1 MPNFLQNKTYYKN
14 ETVTQVV
21 TAGYTYKYTV
31 TIVSWGDTVKKI
43 APRTASADVWI
54 RVAAGP
60 VPFVTIK
67 KMAMAKPA
75 PNKRVTLVGVVPV
88 PIPPAVALP
97 YNKIEW
103 SCPELDM
110 TQNSQFVTTINSQTL
125 VVHSGILLPRQTYTF
140 KLVAS
145 SGADEASA
153 THGESWIKF
162 TMNAGPSG
170 GGLQVSP
177 ATGTSDT
184 QFKATAVS
192 WQDDDADLPLRYS
205 FSAAVPG
212 AVNAEKTAV
221 PLGAVSEQ
229 SSLLFYLRAPDS
241 VATKGKKTTVV
252 LRAIDKYGAETVK
265 SQQIQVTP
273 PASSTAADVSS
284 WINAVSIA
292 DLNDADGTT
301 VFNRLDNLAATLN
314 TISTSSAISN
324 SSNTT
329 SQTTKDTIS
338 AGTAL
343 RTSFLDAAVKAQAT
357 MAPSAATVVQ
367 GAAVAAAIAAS
378 PRELTSATQ
387 KNAMNFVSQLL
398 EDSWMLTGVASSGGD
413 AESRDSES
421 LSAQMPHDIAGT
433 LSNLF
438 EAATQSVSGDTSA
451 GGRSRRMLTTATENG
466 TNGSNSSV
474 PVPVPDPFLSD
485 AVGRVVDT
493 MKQLPAIALAGKL
506 AGEPAIRIDTKF
518 IKATLQRSGVASL
531 GGAGVNVGVSA
542 ASSGMQ
548 VVFPDNVA
556 LTNGFALAGQTSNLT
571 RGMATSALATTSV
584 DVVVMMWAEP
594 VYRNIVPDNDLQDR
608 RVVTNTLSVDLLV
621 AGTRGTE
628 LVFNF
633 SDPKRQPAQRGI
645 YLVFPFLK
653 HTSFDG
659 SALGQTITK
668 GSQAERTFDKNQME
682 MQPVTRGQCHR
693 SVRNRTSLSAQRH
706 RDANHLDLEFTE
718 YCPACYAFD
727 FSTSLWKAGD
737 LHLEKIHKSSAR
749 AYCRAVSLGVHSGLN
764 TGTSALLLSPP
775 ERMLCTYLDPPPP
788 LNVPFR
794 IKCRAKYFACTNGSV
809 NYSSIKHTS
818 TGLPQNTTPRPPLA
832 VPAPYPS

>member
-14 ETVTQVV
+14 ATVTQVV

-31 TIVSWGDTVKKI
+31 MIVSWGDAAKKI
-43 APRTASADVWI
+43 TPRTASADVWI

-75 PNKRVTLVGVVPV
+75 PNKRVTLVGVVPA
-88 PIPPAVALP
+88 PILP

-110 TQNSQFVTTINSQTL
+110 TQTSQFVTTINSQTL

-170 GGLQVSP
+170 GSLQVSP

-184 QFKATAVS
+184 QFKATAIS

-212 AVNAEKTAV
+212 AVDAEKTAV

-241 VATKGKKTTVV
+241 VATKGRKTTVV

-273 PASSTAADVSS
+273 PASSTAADVSN
-284 WINAVSIA
+284 WMNAVSIA

-314 TISTSSAISN
+314 TISTSSAISTP
-324 SSNTT
+324 SNTT
-329 SQTTKDTIS
+329 SQTTKDSIS

-343 RTSFLDAAVKAQAT
+343 RTSFLEAAVKAQAT
-357 MAPSAATVVQ
+357 MAPSAATIVQ

-378 PRELTSATQ
+378 PRELTPATQ
-387 KNAMNFVSQLL
+387 NKAMNFVSQLL

-438 EAATQSVSGDTSA
+438 EAATLSVSVSDDKSA

-466 TNGSNSSV
+466 TNESNSSV

-493 MKQLPAIALAGKL
+493 MKQLPAIALGGKL

-531 GGAGVNVGVSA
+531 GGSGVNVGVSA
-542 ASSGMQ
+542 VSSGLQ

-556 LTNGFALAGQTSNLT
+556 LTNGFALGGQTSNLT

-584 DVVVMMWAEP
+584 DVVVTMWAEP
-594 VYRNIVPDNDLQDR
+594 VYRDIVPDNDLQDR
-608 RVVTNTLSVDLLV
+608 HVVTNTLSVDLLV

-653 HTSFDG
+653 HASFYG
-659 SALGQTITK
+659 SALGKTITK
-668 GSQAERTFDKNQME
+668 GSQAERIFDQKQME

-693 SVRNRTSLSAQRH
+693 SVRNQTSLSAQRH
-706 RDANHLDLEFTE
+706 RDANLLDLEFTE

-775 ERMLCTYLDPPPP
+775 SVWLLCTYLVPPPP
-788 LNVPFR
+788 PPVCTIPYQ
-794 IKCRAKYFACTNGSV
+794 CRA
-809 NYSSIKHTS
+809 
-818 TGLPQNTTPRPPLA
+818 
-832 VPAPYPS
+832 